1 MSCTN
6 TLISELEKPH
16 TKYKAEMYY
25 DYGIS
30 SVLNQAHHHYLRHQ
44 MQFYFLWL
52 FYLLVVSES
61 NLSISAI
68 TVCVL
73 GRNLASLFVIFTIK
87 SLSPWNFWLKIS
99 GN

>member
-44 MQFYFLWL
+44 MQFY
-52 FYLLVVSES
+52 YLQ
-61 NLSISAI
+61 
-68 TVCVL
+68 
-73 GRNLASLFVIFTIK
+73 K
-87 SLSPWNFWLKIS
+87 
-99 GN
+99 